1 MSENDE
7 QEVTRKTG
15 LVYAAAFAIVGAV
28 VVCLFIGW
36 VLWIYTLGMWKAYL
50 RLRAVALPLASA
62 RASLNRSLLPHLF
75 LWPLTAVLYLYNAVA
90 AGFSRRITWRG
101 ITYQLKSSNETVVV
115 SGTARDNSS
124 GPDVELNSRGR
135 AA

>member
-1 MSENDE
+1 VLVSNLLFVLVFFGGVALVAARAALGLSV
-7 QEVTRKTG
+7 EVP
-15 LVYAAAFAIVGAV
+15 LALI
-28 VVCLFIGW
+28 
-36 VLWIYTLGMWKAYL
+36 LWIYTLGMWKAFL
-50 RLRAVALPLASA
+50 RLRAVALPLASS
-62 RASLNRSLLPHLF
+62 RASLNHSLLPHLF

-90 AGFSRRITWRG
+90 AGSSRRITWRG